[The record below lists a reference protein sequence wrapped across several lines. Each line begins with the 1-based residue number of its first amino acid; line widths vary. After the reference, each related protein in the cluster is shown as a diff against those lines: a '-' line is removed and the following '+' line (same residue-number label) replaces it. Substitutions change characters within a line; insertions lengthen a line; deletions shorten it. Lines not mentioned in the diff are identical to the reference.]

1 METLLKR
8 FQSFKPPTL
17 TGTENSIDCE
27 NWLEDIEQLFEELD
41 YTNDRRVKLIVHQL
55 HGLGKSWWIAM
66 KKALE
71 NQGTV
76 ITWAVFRTA
85 FYQRFFP
92 VSYRKDKGAEF
103 ANLRQGQL
111 NIKEYVAKF
120 TSLLKFAPHVAISD
134 EAQADQFINGLNPDV
149 FTLVNT
155 GRPNTFA
162 DALNR
167 AKGAEARFLRQRR
180 AQFVPETAKL
190 AQENSQ
196 IPPPPRFDA
205 GSNGGGKKNFF
216 KGKGKQFKR
225 SGTSSSSSSNESKQM
240 KVGQKPDVYCIKCG
254 GRHNTDQ
261 CRGVFGLCNLCN
273 QPGHFARICP
283 QRGVGSSQNTGAS
296 RSLPPPERQASSV
309 HSFQPQNQQQGRQE
323 GSQTVSQPPKQQA
336 RVFALTEEQAQ
347 AAPDD
352 VIAGNCYLCNFPS
365 YVLVDTGASHTFISE
380 HLFVTHSLPVES
392 LTEVVSISSP
402 LGRGMLSVKAVR
414 NCILQF
420 EGHETEI
427 DCIVLG
433 LSDFDC
439 IIGIDMLTKYR
450 ATVDCFQ
457 KVVRFRPGKTDE
469 WKFYGKGSRARIPL
483 ISVISMTK
491 LLQKGAEGY
500 LIYAIDM
507 KKNSPNLVDIP
518 LVCEFADVFPDAI
531 PGFPPYREVDF
542 SIELMPGTQPI
553 SKEPYRIAPIELKE
567 LKEQLED
574 LLAKGY
580 IRPSVSPWGAPVL
593 FLRKKDGSMRLCI
606 DYRQLNIA
614 TVKNKY
620 PLP

>member
-17 TGTENSIDCE
+17 TGTENAIDCE
-27 NWLEDIEQLFEELD
+27 NWLEDIEQLFEALD
-41 YTNDRRVKLIVHQL
+41 YTDDHRVKLIVHQL
-55 HGLGKSWWIAM
+55 HGLGKSWWIAT

-85 FYQRFFP
+85 FYQIFFP

-111 NIKEYVAKF
+111 NIEEYVAKF

-167 AKGAEARFLRQRR
+167 AKGAEAGLLRQRR
-180 AQFVPETAKL
+180 AQFVSAAAKS
-190 AQENSQ
+190 APDNPQ

-205 GSNGGGKKNFF
+205 GSSGSGKKNFF
-216 KGKGKQFKR
+216 KGKGKQFKC
-225 SGTSSSSSSNESKQM
+225 SGTSSSSSSNEFKQLGT
-240 KVGQKPDVYCIKCG
+240 GQKFGDYCTKCG
-254 GRHNTDQ
+254 GKHNTEQ
-261 CRGVFGLCNLCN
+261 CRGLFGLCRICN

-283 QRGVGSSQNTGAS
+283 QRGSQNAGAS

-309 HSFQPQNQQQGRQE
+309 HSFQPQNQQPSRQG
-323 GSQTVSQPPKQQA
+323 GSQTVSQPPKQQE

-352 VIAGNCYLCNFPS
+352 VIAGNCYLCGYPA
-365 YVLVDTGASHTFISE
+365 YVLIDTGASHNFISE
-380 HLFVTHSLPVES
+380 HFVMTHLLPIES

-402 LGRGMLSVKAVR
+402 LGRGMLSVRAIK
-414 NCILQF
+414 NGILQV
-420 EGHETEI
+420 EGHEIEI
-427 DCIVLG
+427 DCIMLG

-439 IIGIDMLTKYR
+439 IVGIDMLTKYR

-457 KVVRFRPGKTDE
+457 KVVRFKPEKSEE
-469 WKFYGKGSRARIPL
+469 WKFYGKGSRAKIPL

-491 LLQKGAEGY
+491 LLHKGAEGF
-500 LIYAIDM
+500 LIYAVDAM
-507 KKNSPNLVDIP
+507 KNSSKLVDIP
-518 LVCEFADVFPDAI
+518 VVCEFADVFPEEI
-531 PGFPPYREVDF
+531 PGLPPYREVDF

-553 SKEPYRIAPIELKE
+553 
-567 LKEQLED
+567 
-574 LLAKGY
+574 
-580 IRPSVSPWGAPVL
+580 
-593 FLRKKDGSMRLCI
+593 
-606 DYRQLNIA
+606 
-614 TVKNKY
+614 
-620 PLP
+620 